1 MRVVNVPF
9 KGRLKY
15 SFLLVINVFIIF
27 FSPQVVAELG
37 ANAEPKRPGEKY
49 AAALKFENIYF
60 HKYANM

>member
-9 KGRLKY
+9 KGHFKY
-15 SFLLVINVFIIF
+15 SFLLVINVLIIF